1 MAQDTML
8 VWIRPPGR
16 KKIHLDIAEYIF
28 SPIPLRFI
36 NSPIKMNRGTATRMK
51 LVFDS
56 HALFAMMFQRGASEK
71 NHMMT
76 RERHP
81 RAAATY
87 SPAMK
92 NAPIRPNATPN
103 ATFNTLSIPSYRGFY

>member
-1 MAQDTML
+1 MAQDTMM

-16 KKIHLDIAEYIF
+16 KNIHLDIAEYIF

-36 NSPIKMNRGTATRMK
+36 NSPIKMNRGTATRLT

-56 HALFAMMFQRGASEK
+56 HALFAMRFQKGASEK